1 MTLQT
6 QDIKK
11 LAILSRLNL
20 TPDEESRFAVTIS
33 SVLDYMNVLNEVDT
47 TSVPITSQVTGL
59 TSVVREDIAIPSPLV
74 EALLE
79 QMPFREEGELVVPG
93 VFENSTEE

>member
-20 TPDEESRFAVTIS
+20 SPDEEARFAVTIS
-33 SVLDYMNVLNEVDT
+33 SVLDYMNVLNEIDT

-59 TSVVREDIAIPSPLV
+59 TSVVRDDIAIPSPFV

-79 QMPFREEGELVVPG
+79 QMPIREEGELVVPG